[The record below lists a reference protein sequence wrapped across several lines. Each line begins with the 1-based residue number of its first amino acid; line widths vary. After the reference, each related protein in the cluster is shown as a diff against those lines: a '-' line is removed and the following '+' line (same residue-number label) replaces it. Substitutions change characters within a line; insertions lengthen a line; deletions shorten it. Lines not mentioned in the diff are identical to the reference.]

1 MNYARFYT
9 LLNRVPTSDRE
20 ELKRMLVRQF
30 SDGRTDSVREL
41 RKEEYEN
48 LCSAL
53 EQNDAAARA
62 RAAYRE
68 DLRRRRS
75 GVLHQLQVLGVN
87 TACWDTVNAV
97 CKDPRIGGKEFRE
110 LDCMELDEVRRRLY
124 AIQRKR
130 EGKPVDNTV
139 S

>member
-20 ELKRMLVRQF
+20 ELKRMLVLQF

-48 LCSAL
+48 LCFAM

-62 RAAYRE
+62 RAVYRE

-75 GVLHQLQVLGVN
+75 QVLHQLQVLGVN